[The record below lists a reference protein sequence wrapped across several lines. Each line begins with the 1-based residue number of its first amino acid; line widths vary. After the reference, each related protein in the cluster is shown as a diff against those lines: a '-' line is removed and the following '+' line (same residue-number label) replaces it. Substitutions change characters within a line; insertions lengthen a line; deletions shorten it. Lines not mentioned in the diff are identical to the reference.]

1 MTDKETTP
9 PVEAAEALK
18 PSRRSVKKTE
28 PLPPKGSA
36 AYKAKVLRGE
46 IKE

>member
-1 MTDKETTP
+1 MTDDDMTP
-9 PVEAAEALK
+9 PLGAAEALK